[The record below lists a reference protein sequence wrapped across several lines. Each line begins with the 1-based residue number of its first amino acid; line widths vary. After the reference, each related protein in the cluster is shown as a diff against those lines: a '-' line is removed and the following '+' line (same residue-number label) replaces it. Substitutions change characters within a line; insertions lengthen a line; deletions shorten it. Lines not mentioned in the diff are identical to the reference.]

1 VPQENQEDDH
11 TRSYVP
17 LTAGAVVGHYKI
29 IEKIGAG
36 GMGEVY
42 LAEDTELKRQVALKF
57 LPLHLV
63 SDEDLKARFKREA
76 QAAAKLNHPNIV
88 TIHEVSEYQ
97 GRPYIVMQYLER
109 QSLREVIEVK
119 TLSLKKIIDLAIQI
133 CEGLSK
139 AHQAGIIHR
148 DIKPS
153 NIVID
158 ADGRPKI
165 LDFGLAVIRGG
176 EHLTKTGSTLG
187 TVRYMSPEQ
196 AQGEEVD
203 HRSDLFSFG
212 VVLYE
217 MITGRTPFAREN
229 DVATAQAI
237 VSAIPEPLAKY
248 RTNVSGDLQRI
259 VSKLLEKDPA
269 YRYQSAAGVASDLK
283 QERRSLD
290 SGESSVVSVKA
301 LRPLPKK
308 KLTKILVP
316 TSALAVIV
324 LLLLV
329 LKPWK
334 FEVKPSE
341 EAIAAENRLA
351 IMYFD
356 NLADPEDS
364 QRLGE
369 IATNLLITD
378 LTESQYLD
386 VVSSQRLY
394 DILKLLGKE
403 GIRVLDR
410 EVATQVAEKARA
422 KRMLLG
428 SILQVEP
435 QIIITS
441 RLVDVERGRAIASQ
455 RITGEAGDNIFTVVD
470 RLTVEVK
477 NDMSLPAQAQNEPD
491 RPVADVTTHSPEAYR
506 YYLEGL
512 DYFWKVYNAEAEK
525 SFEKALEFDS
535 TFAMAYFWLA
545 GLKGGSEEIELTA
558 KAVEYSDKISQKEK
572 HYIKAQEAVI
582 SGNYTEVIE
591 ELKKL
596 VERYPEEKLAFLWL
610 GGIYHNVVGEPQ
622 EAVRQYNKAIEIDPL
637 YKFAYNAL
645 VYAYDALGDFEKSL
659 WAINKYISLAPDEP
673 NPYDSRADLYAY
685 NGQIDQAIESYK
697 KALDRKA
704 DFYTS
709 LRKLGHMYLFRS
721 EYAKAESCYQQL
733 SSSGEKETRSRG
745 RTELALI
752 PLYQGRLEEALQVLE
767 DGIAADR
774 MEQFSGKQK
783 AYKHFLKASIYQE
796 KKNFNPALKEVE
808 TGLAIWKKANP
819 QRVTYQ
825 QDYYYIELLAEN
837 DQFEKAEEVVLAL
850 KQEIEEKDQ
859 SQLWNYGLAL
869 GNVELVRGNSEA
881 AVAHLEKAVE
891 NTPSPLFY
899 VRFSLAKAYLESG
912 RLGEA
917 VAVFEKALARYG
929 DVRAAYPIL
938 SVKAHYLL
946 GLAYEKSGW
955 TSKAIEQYETFL
967 DIWKDADPG
976 IEEIEDAKERLARLK
991 SKS

>member
-1 VPQENQEDDH
+1 
-11 TRSYVP
+11 
-17 LTAGAVVGHYKI
+17 
-29 IEKIGAG
+29 
-36 GMGEVY
+36 MGEVY
-42 LAEDTELKRQVALKF
+42 LAEDTKLKRKVALKF
-57 LPLHLV
+57 LPALYAA
-63 SDEDLKARFKREA
+63 DKDFKARFTREA
-76 QAAAKLNHPNIV
+76 QAAAVLDHPNVV
-88 TIHEVSEYQ
+88 TVYEVGEFQ
-97 GRPYIVMQYLER
+97 GRPFIAMQYVEG
-109 QSLREVIEVK
+109 QSLQDFIQGKELPIG
-119 TLSLKKIIDLAIQI
+119 KIIDLAIQI

-139 AHQAGIIHR
+139 AHQEGITHR

-153 NIVID
+153 NVVID

-165 LDFGLAVIRGG
+165 LDFGLASVQGS
-176 EHLTKTGSTLG
+176 EHITRTGSTLG

-196 AQGEEVD
+196 AQGQEVD
-203 HRSDLFSFG
+203 HRSDIFSFG

-217 MITGRTPFAREN
+217 IIAGRTPFAREN

-237 VSAIPEPLAKY
+237 MSATAEPLAKY
-248 RTNVSGDLQRI
+248 RANVPDELQRI

-269 YRYQSAAGVASDLK
+269 YRYQTAAGVVSDLK
-283 QERRSLD
+283 QVRRSLD
-290 SGESSVVSVKA
+290 SGESSIVGSEA
-301 LRPLPKK
+301 LYPTPKK

-324 LLLLV
+324 LLILV

-334 FEVKPSE
+334 FEVEPTHV
-341 EAIAAENRLA
+341 AVAAENRLA
-351 IMYFD
+351 VMYFD

-378 LTESQYLD
+378 LTESRYLD

-403 GIRVLDR
+403 GTKVLDR

-435 QIIITS
+435 LIIITS
-441 RLVDVERGRAIASQ
+441 QLVDVESGRAIASQ
-455 RITGEAGDNIFTVVD
+455 RITGEAGDNIFGVVD

-477 NDMSLPAQAQNEPD
+477 NDMSLPAQAKNEPD

-512 DYFWKVYNAEAEK
+512 DYFYKLYNAEAEK

-535 TFAMAYFWLA
+535 TFAMAYFWLTTF
-545 GLKGGSEEIELTA
+545 KGGSEEIELTA
-558 KAVEYSDKISQKEK
+558 KAVEYSDKVSQKEK
-572 HYIKAQEAVI
+572 NYIKAQEAVI

-610 GGIYHNVVGEPQ
+610 GSIYHNVVGDPE
-622 EAVRQYNKAIEIDPL
+622 EAVRHYNKAIEIDPL
-637 YKFAYNAL
+637 YKLAYNAL
-645 VYAYDALGDFEKSL
+645 VYAYDDLGDFEKSL
-659 WAINKYISLAPDEP
+659 WAINKYISIAPDEP

-697 KALDRKA
+697 KALEIKP
-704 DFYTS
+704 DFFS
-709 LRKLGHMYLFRS
+709 SREKLGHMHLFKKEYS
-721 EYAKAESCYQQL
+721 EAESCYQQL
-733 SSSGEKETRSRG
+733 SSSGEKEIRSGG

-752 PLYQGRLEEALQVLE
+752 LLYQGRLEEALKVLE

-783 AYKHFLKASIYQE
+783 AYKHFLKAAIYQE

-859 SQLWNYGLAL
+859 SQLWNCWLAL
-869 GNVELVRGNSEA
+869 GFIELARGNAEA
-881 AVAHLEKAVE
+881 AVAHLEKAAKA
-891 NTPSPLFY
+891 SPFRLFR
-899 VRFSLAKAYLESG
+899 VQFFLAKAYLESR

-917 VAVFEKALARYG
+917 VTVLEKALSRY
-929 DVRAAYPIL
+929 DDARAAYPIL

-946 GLAYEKSGW
+946 GLAYENSGW

-967 DIWKDADPG
+967 DIWKNADEGLPAV
-976 IEEIEDAKERLARLK
+976 EDARTRLARLK
-991 SKS
+991 GE